1 MPGARWRLVCFQQY
15 YTNEMNTMKNL
26 ARRILGRKLLTD
38 RLQKLTNISS
48 NKKTNSPHTT
58 IAATNCEG
66 DPPLEIDTTVPAKRR
81 KAVLQQSGTQQSGTG
96 RKKEKNHVQQ
106 KQQPD
111 QRTRSKGSHEPLQ
124 NGVRQRG
131 RRQPQA
137 GLQRRPLFERSRLR
151 RRSDGQENDRI
162 LREQHEVSSLQKN
175 GCIRAFP
182 DTTVLSIGFDG

>member
-81 KAVLQQSGTQQSGTG
+81 KAVLQQSGTGS
-96 RKKEKNHVQQ
+96 EKGE
-106 KQQPD
+106 KPCPTEIT
-111 QRTRSKGSHEPLQ
+111 TRSMYPK
-124 NGVRQRG
+124 QRK
-131 RRQPQA
+131 P
-137 GLQRRPLFERSRLR
+137 
-151 RRSDGQENDRI
+151 
-162 LREQHEVSSLQKN
+162 
-175 GCIRAFP
+175 
-182 DTTVLSIGFDG
+182 